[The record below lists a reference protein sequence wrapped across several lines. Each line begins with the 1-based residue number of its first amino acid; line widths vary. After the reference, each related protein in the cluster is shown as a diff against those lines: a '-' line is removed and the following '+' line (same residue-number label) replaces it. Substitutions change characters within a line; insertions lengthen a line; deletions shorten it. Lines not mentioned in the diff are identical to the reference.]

1 MSPQLYSYLLAH
13 TREPPVLQ
21 QLRLETAG
29 MQGGHMQVG
38 FAAAFIMDTA
48 VQQLQHCYGQLRR
61 LQACSRVGAHA
72 GACSLPSV
80 NLMPPTLVQRCA
92 L

>member
-13 TREPPVLQ
+13 TREPEVLQ

-38 FAAAFIMDTA
+38 AI
-48 VQQLQHCYGQLRR
+48 RR
-61 LQACSRVGAHA
+61 L
-72 GACSLPSV
+72 L
-80 NLMPPTLVQRCA
+80 
-92 L
+92 

>member
-13 TREPPVLQ
+13 TREPEVLQ

-38 FAAAFIMDTA
+38 EDSELLWHFCAAVCCWGSD
-48 VQQLQHCYGQLRR
+48 
-61 LQACSRVGAHA
+61 CSG
-72 GACSLPSV
+72 
-80 NLMPPTLVQRCA
+80 
-92 L
+92 